1 MVPSRPMTTQTDSPG
16 AVREQAEFF
25 AKEGY
30 VLVRGLFSAEEVAE
44 VRAIFERVHAEGAPG
59 FYDPRKVNDG
69 VADPDDPLY
78 KYPRVMQP
86 HRFDDR
92 VRGLIT
98 AEKVAER
105 LRLFFGE
112 EPAAAQ
118 SMFFYKPPG
127 ARGQALHQDQF
138 YLLVEP
144 GTCIAAW
151 TAIDDCDA
159 ENGAMMVVPK
169 SNEGEIHCPGT
180 ADQTQSYTNHFVP
193 VPKGLKAT
201 LVPMKAGDTLFF
213 NGNMIHGSGPNR
225 SKDRFRRSLIGH
237 YVPATTQRISSYYLP
252 LLRMDGVEYQTEA
265 QTSGGPCGSGWQGAQ
280 H

>member
-1 MVPSRPMTTQTDSPG
+1 MTTDTAAPADI
-16 AVREQAEFF
+16 REQAAFF
-25 AKEGY
+25 AREGY
-30 VLVRGLFSAEEVAE
+30 VMVPGLFSPDEVLE
-44 VRAIFERVHAEGAPG
+44 IRAIFERIHAEGAPG
-59 FYDPRKVNDG
+59 FYDPGKVNDAVSNPG
-69 VADPDDPLY
+69 DPLF

-86 HRFDDR
+86 HRFNDR
-92 VRGLIT
+92 VRDFVL
-98 AEKVAER
+98 APKVAER

-112 EPAAAQ
+112 EPAGAQ

-138 YLLVEP
+138 YLMVEP
-144 GTCIAAW
+144 GNCIAAW

-169 SNEGEIHCPGT
+169 SNAAEVFCPGT
-180 ADQTQSYTNHFVP
+180 ADETQSYTNHLVP

-225 SKDRFRRSLIGH
+225 SKARFRRSLIGH
-237 YVPATTQRISSYYLP
+237 YVPATTSRISRFYMP
-252 LLRMDGVEYQTEA
+252 LLRMDGSEFETAA
-265 QTSGGPCGSGWQGAQ
+265 QESGGPCGSGWNGAQ